1 MNVKYNLEKI
11 KENAFLNKK
20 LMKEDLNSLKNILN
34 EKIVSFLEKELIV
47 EELKKNIVDFLKKYN
62 YNLIFGFFEKK

>member
-20 LMKEDLNSLKNILN
+20 LIKKDLNSLKNILN

-62 YNLIFGFFEKK
+62 L

>member
-62 YNLIFGFFEKK
+62 L